1 MSKFFS
7 KAKDDDTSSSGSSS
21 SDEEETKQ
29 TKKVETKKKNIIGVD
44 SDAESEEEERKV
56 VAGADKSTNALTDV
70 FDKMKNH
77 IKIDDFVSL
86 QTDFEEIVV
95 EMQKCVGSVFATDK
109 FQTLPPW
116 VLKQFVALEDC
127 INEVTP
133 EQKKKMNKLN
143 AQAFTKLRQK
153 LKKYFAETGDNEN
166 FYVA

>member
-7 KAKDDDTSSSGSSS
+7 KAKDDDSSS
-21 SDEEETKQ
+21 SDSSSSDSSDAKAKQ
-29 TKKVETKKKNIIGVD
+29 TKKVETKKKKFYGDD
-44 SDAESEEEERKV
+44 SDAESDDEERKV
-56 VAGADKSTNALTDV
+56 VAGADKRTNALQEI

-86 QTDFEEIVV
+86 QTDFESIVS
-95 EMQKCVGSVFATDK
+95 EMEKCVGSVFATDK

-116 VLKQFVALEDC
+116 VLKQFIALEDC

-143 AQAFTKLRQK
+143 A
-153 LKKYFAETGDNEN
+153 
-166 FYVA
+166 